1 MKNQSVIDVTSSIF
15 HNNTALGR
23 SLITSRGHSFFRI
36 KDSVFADNIAI
47 YDSAVAYI
55 ESAGDE
61 KYRQED
67 ESYEPKEFL
76 NFTFD
81 TVVFH
86 KN

>member
-1 MKNQSVIDVTSSIF
+1 M
-15 HNNTALGR
+15 
-23 SLITSRGHSFFRI
+23 
-36 KDSVFADNIAI
+36 DNRAI

-81 TVVFH
+81 KVLFH
-86 KN
+86 KNEVIQGGNLMKIIEANVVIRNCNFTQNIMR